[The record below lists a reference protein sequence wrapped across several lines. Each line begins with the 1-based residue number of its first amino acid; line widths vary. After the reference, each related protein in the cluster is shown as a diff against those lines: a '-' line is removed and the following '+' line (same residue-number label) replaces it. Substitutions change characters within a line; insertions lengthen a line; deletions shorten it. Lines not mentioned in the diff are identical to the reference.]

1 MKIARSQS
9 KESALNLRK
18 AVDALEGRVDAMS
31 TALFETPSFAK
42 TANMANTFQRRVKKG
57 VANRMGK
64 RLAFYN
70 MPSREDVTALGERI
84 ISVEDRLVRIEAM
97 LLKLIPAEAVQ
108 PAPGP
113 RRTKRPPG
121 AKAAARATRTKTV
134 APASPAPA
142 PKTKAA
148 AAKTTT
154 KRTTT
159 RKKPAAKKPAARRT
173 KT

>member
-1 MKIARSQS
+1 M
-9 KESALNLRK
+9 
-18 AVDALEGRVDAMS
+18 DALS
-31 TALFETPSFAK
+31 TALFETPTFAK
-42 TANMANTFQRRVKKG
+42 TANMANTFQTRVKKG

-70 MPSREDVTALGERI
+70 MPSREDVTALGDRI

-97 LLKLIPAEAVQ
+97 LLKLMPAEAVK

-113 RRTKRPPG
+113 RRTKKPPS
-121 AKAAARATRTKTV
+121 AKTAAASPQTK
-134 APASPAPA
+134 AGA
-142 PKTKAA
+142 PKQKAA
-148 AAKTTT
+148 AAKVAT

-159 RKKPAAKKPAARRT
+159 RKKPAATKSATART